1 MATVAAD
8 KRHTEEEKEEDCGC
22 PHQCKLFEK
31 ISSDHG
37 IMVMLVDPSSL
48 NNGTSSSSSSPS
60 DLNEKED
67 TVSSASKSPTERMLS
82 TVKAGTTTKTSC
94 SCLKLYPQPDS
105 NLPQL
110 HPNIYIPSSLLEFP
124 EELVKYG
131 GGGSGVT
138 VFGGRHPQLGSLVM
152 KHGGHKD
159 LVELVSLVKIE
170 RELNVRGKWKMDCLE
185 KTGGGGGRIDCSCGD
200 GVGEDSEE
208 MDSSGF
214 DNIQSTNVTKPNTSI
229 IKRASQPILTR
240 MGTMFRLG
248 SRGTRSVDSLPKAG
262 GRNDVQ
268 STKSTATQLEET
280 TSMVTKIGNV
290 FLSEHIDETAHLASD
305 EQYNSANNGD
315 NNSYKKQM
323 KEIQSAM
330 DDMKRRI
337 PAFRMIYISPMHL
350 RERKEELVNN
360 TFRTSRKLS
369 LRNCDGY
376 AEFDGFKASQH
387 EQSNNGNG
395 GNYHRDS
402 LRKHSVSRKGRPIS
416 LFGASHTKSASLRV
430 HPKHVDLCFGG
441 SYRPWRSP
449 EEEKF
454 DDNHKAH
461 SCISDVDGSDGYGSL
476 IAFVKELHYHQQ
488 HNDWKLTLAQQ
499 TIGRSLSDPSKSATT
514 ASSLLV
520 KGKLRGPLLNHLID
534 EEIRVIRNLQLLT
547 MPEEVEV
554 VHQVRQEYED
564 IITRQKDG
572 SCVTAADVSP
582 DANMFVGRAIHKNF
596 DPINGRFV
604 MLSQFAL
611 DLRMGRIHL
620 KPKEVLPAKHL
631 GNLFHTYLEEKGMD
645 KVYVY
650 EKLEGSFIF
659 FGNESGSE
667 HFYLHREQNHPI
679 FASGMDQWQSLLE
692 LSLSMK
698 SPNATNRIWTCG
710 LTDGGLH
717 NLFLDEEQL
726 WMFDL
731 GEPTLEPIP
740 AFLTKFLMS
749 FFHTLGMEEDE
760 KGDWVVR
767 FEQDDSGKL
776 RLTEQT
782 KELLPKV
789 MEAFNITMDRL
800 IKELFGGDEDV
811 RLLMLRYVA
820 IQLIS
825 DAAFCIEKWRTKGGG
840 DELRSEHQD
849 HLQKWLWRALW
860 DVYVSE
866 ELRRRYITR
875 TLFRKQNESRDLMAM
890 N

>member
-1 MATVAAD
+1 
-8 KRHTEEEKEEDCGC
+8 
-22 PHQCKLFEK
+22 
-31 ISSDHG
+31 
-37 IMVMLVDPSSL
+37 
-48 NNGTSSSSSSPS
+48 
-60 DLNEKED
+60 
-67 TVSSASKSPTERMLS
+67 
-82 TVKAGTTTKTSC
+82 
-94 SCLKLYPQPDS
+94 
-105 NLPQL
+105 
-110 HPNIYIPSSLLEFP
+110 
-124 EELVKYG
+124 
-131 GGGSGVT
+131 
-138 VFGGRHPQLGSLVM
+138 M

-185 KTGGGGGRIDCSCGD
+185 KTGGGGGRRDCSCVD
-200 GVGEDSEE
+200 DFGEDSGK
-208 MDSSGF
+208 MDSNGF
-214 DNIQSTNVTKPNTSI
+214 DNMQSTNVTKPNTSI

-305 EQYNSANNGD
+305 EQHNSANNGD

-387 EQSNNGNG
+387 EQSNNGND

-731 GEPTLEPIP
+731 GGTLVCSNVVFTERSDANNTAVFPDLNPEPTLEPIP

-782 KELLPKV
+782 KELLPKI

-849 HLQKWLWRALW
+849 HLQKWLWRALVSSSIVDMCAVPFAYLLTSFSIMQW